1 MAGEHMMQQW
11 EAPQLIKLRRE
22 LKDVCQRLIV
32 IAKQP
37 GPRPGYEKYEY
48 QSEDYKRLAFVRDKL
63 IGEIVTEWNKLR
75 YVDAV
80 ARQGSHQGK
89 PRQRVQ
95 SVYTVSGGSVPVI

>member
-1 MAGEHMMQQW
+1 MIQQW

-22 LKDVCQRLIV
+22 LKDVCQRLIQ

-48 QSEDYKRLAFVRDKL
+48 ESEDYKRLAIVRDQIIRNIL
-63 IGEIVTEWNKLR
+63 DEWNKIR
-75 YVDAV
+75 FIDTV
-80 ARQGSHQGK
+80 ARQGSRLGK

-95 SVYTVSGGSVPVI
+95 SVYTVSGGSAPVI